1 MTKVVPRTFS
11 IKRTVFSNA
20 MAALGVFVLL
30 MLADMLPRP
39 RSWHL
44 WAFAALACALF
55 FVANRGIWRGR
66 SPLVRYP
73 AALLLS
79 VLLAVPALVLSRAAL
94 LVVQEV
100 IVWGPRW
107 VSGRVVDLSGQPVPN
122 AWLSIINVDM
132 EAGARPSYARAD
144 AEGRFTVRATR
155 GNNQLTVDAEGYSSM
170 VFIRPANRLR
180 NRGWDFA
187 LPQAVSVSGRVVDTA
202 GRPLPDRVVEIVPML
217 PEGFSK
223 FQARFDE
230 IWPPP
235 PTDKDGHFLVAA
247 APCLNRIVV
256 GTKATGDRQTP
267 VNDRVLDLSSGI
279 PPDPLE
285 IVLQAAENG
294 DSFKN

>member
-1 MTKVVPRTFS
+1 
-11 IKRTVFSNA
+11 
-20 MAALGVFVLL
+20 MATLVVFVLL

-44 WAFAALACALF
+44 WAFAALACAIF
-55 FVANRGIWRGR
+55 FVVNRGIWKGR

-100 IVWGPRW
+100 IVRGPRW

-122 AWLSIINVDM
+122 AWLSIIEVDR
-132 EAGARPSYARAD
+132 EAGARPSYARVD
-144 AEGRFTVRATR
+144 AEGRFTLRATR
-155 GNNQLTVDAEGYSSM
+155 GNNQLTVQAEGYSSM
-170 VFIRPANRLR
+170 VFVRPANRLW

-187 LPQAVSVSGRVVDTA
+187 LPQSVSVSGRVVDTA
-202 GRPLPDRVVEIVPML
+202 GRPLPDRVVELVPL
-217 PEGFSK
+217 PPKGFSK
-223 FQARFDE
+223 FQTRFSE

-235 PTDKDGHFLVAA
+235 PTDKNGHFRVAA

-256 GTKATGDRQTP
+256 GTKATGDRQDP

-279 PPDPLE
+279 SPEPLE
-285 IVLQAAENG
+285 IVLQPAENG
-294 DSFKN
+294 ADFMP

>member
-1 MTKVVPRTFS
+1 M
-11 IKRTVFSNA
+11 VFSNGL
-20 MAALGVFVLL
+20 AALGVFVLL
-30 MLADMLPRP
+30 ILADMLPHP

-44 WAFAALACALF
+44 WAFTAVACAIF
-55 FVANRGIWRGR
+55 FVANRGIWKGR

-79 VLLAVPALVLSRAAL
+79 VLLAVPAMVLSRAAL

-122 AWLSIINVDM
+122 AWLSIINVDR
-132 EAGARPSYARAD
+132 EAGARPSHARVD
-144 AEGRFTVRATR
+144 AEGRFTLRATR
-155 GNNQLTVDAEGYSSM
+155 GNNQLTVHAEDYSSLTF
-170 VFIRPANRLR
+170 VRPANRLW

-187 LPQAVSVSGRVVDTA
+187 LPKAVFVSGRVVDTA
-202 GRPLPDRVVEIVPML
+202 GRPLPDREVELVPVP
-217 PEGFSK
+217 PEDFSR
-223 FQARFDE
+223 FQTRFAV

-256 GTKATGDRQTP
+256 GTKATGDYQNP
-267 VNDRVLDLSSGI
+267 VNDQVLDLSSGI
-279 PPDPLE
+279 PPEPLE

>member
-1 MTKVVPRTFS
+1 ML
-11 IKRTVFSNA
+11 ISNG

-44 WAFAALACALF
+44 WAFAALTCALF

-107 VSGRVVDLSGQPVPN
+107 VSGRVVDLSDQPVPN
-122 AWLSIINVDM
+122 AWLSIIDVDR
-132 EAGARPSYARAD
+132 EAGSRPSHARVD
-144 AEGRFTVRATR
+144 AEGRFTLRATR
-155 GNNQLTVDAEGYSSM
+155 GNNQLTVHAAGYSSM
-170 VFIRPANRLR
+170 TFVRPANRLW

-187 LPQAVSVSGRVVDTA
+187 LPQSVSVSGRVVDTA
-202 GRPLPDRVVEIVPML
+202 GRPLPDRVVELL
-217 PEGFSK
+217 PLPPKGFSK
-223 FQARFDE
+223 FQTRFSE

-235 PTDKDGHFLVAA
+235 PTDKDGHFHVAA

-256 GTKATGDRQTP
+256 GTKATGDRQDP

-279 PPDPLE
+279 SPEPLE
-285 IVLQAAENG
+285 IVLQPAENG
-294 DSFKN
+294 ADFMP